1 MRRTLSI
8 FILLLF
14 LMTGCGIKAREFNV
28 REMMPSFYDSEW
40 LVNTPESYIDSS
52 VMYKYSPSRYLS
64 GYYSS
69 ALLTQNSIGPSD
81 SLLSITGHLRID
93 SLAGNVDIAVRCW
106 DGSSRKRINHIG
118 EFHEI
123 ISSAKPQEWQKF
135 RLDIPVCHQMKEYDF
150 EITIRGAGILWIC
163 ELNADCIK
171 YASDALTSSSAK
183 AKYQHT
189 SHYRPFDI
197 QDRELSSLQIENL
210 ALLGK
215 VWGFLKYF
223 HPNVRNGAKDW
234 DAELFRMIPLMMDA
248 DVVRRN
254 ELLLEWCNGLGQF
267 RTSQDTSIF
276 EINDAVEWTKEVSV
290 LGPELS
296 RKLQEILLADRTIHH
311 RNLYQV
317 PYVMSI
323 VDKNEKTYPRMSFSD
338 INLKLLA
345 VFRIWNYVQYFYPY
359 RNLFDLSWDEAL
371 KTAVPAM
378 FEADTREEYANVLS
392 AIGVFTNDSHTNS
405 AYMPKSI
412 FKRLIRMAKVPSNM
426 QYAASFI
433 TDKYYDGKYY
443 VTWALGE
450 SEQDLVRGD
459 AIIAING
466 ESIDDYVARKGCHL
480 AASNELT
487 RPRDLALSVSM
498 SGDDRQT
505 YTVIRNRDTLTLA
518 PQMKPVKEFRREL
531 YKSGIREST
540 MTWSDGRELRA
551 FDTINDSVA
560 YLHAEDMTVAD
571 FRKALDYNRLI
582 VDMRNYPRNMYQS
595 WLKSLLPEI
604 RPIATAL
611 YPDLLN
617 PGIFHTMTSDMTG
630 VGRFFD
636 PERKIVIL
644 VDEQTQ
650 SAAEYTVMMM
660 QSSPQVTV
668 VGTTTAGADG
678 NVVKLSLPGD
688 YVFQV
693 GGIGVKYPDGGQS
706 QRCGV
711 RIDFPVNEEPDV
723 ISDNFINHALTLLE

>member
-1 MRRTLSI
+1 MKRILFI
-8 FILLLF
+8 FLPLLF
-14 LMTGCGIKAREFNV
+14 LITGCGINTQEFNV
-28 REMMPSFYDSEW
+28 RAMMPNFYDSEW
-40 LVNTPESYIDSS
+40 VVNTPESYIDSS
-52 VMYKYSPSRYLS
+52 VMYKHAPSRYLS

-69 ALLTQNSIGPSD
+69 ALLTNNSINPAD
-81 SLLSITGHLRID
+81 SLLSITGYIRID
-93 SLAGNVDIAVRCW
+93 SLTGDVDIAVRCW
-106 DGSSRKRINHIG
+106 DGASRKRINHIG

-135 RLDIPVCHQMKEYDF
+135 SLDIPVCQQMNEYDF
-150 EITIRGAGILWIC
+150 EITIRGAGTLWIG
-163 ELNADCIK
+163 ELNADCVK
-171 YASDALTSSSAK
+171 YASDVCTTSLMESNR
-183 AKYQHT
+183 QFGN
-189 SHYRPFDI
+189 HYHPFDI
-197 QDRELSSLQIENL
+197 QDSKLSSLQIENL

-223 HPNVRNGAKDW
+223 HPNVRNGSIDW
-234 DAELFRMIPLMMDA
+234 DAELFRMIPLIMDA
-248 DVVRRN
+248 DAVGRN
-254 ELLLEWCNGLGQF
+254 ELLLKWCNGLGTF
-267 RTSQDTSIF
+267 RISQDISIL
-276 EINDAVEWTKEVSV
+276 ESNDAVEWTEEISV
-290 LGPELS
+290 LGLELS
-296 RKLQEILLADRTIHH
+296 QKLQEILLANRTIHH
-311 RNLYQV
+311 EYLYQV
-317 PYVMSI
+317 PYIMSI

-359 RNLFDLSWDEAL
+359 RNLLDVSWDKAL
-371 KTAVPAM
+371 KMAVPAM
-378 FEADTREEYANVLS
+378 FEADIKEEYGKVLS

-412 FKRLIRMAKVPSNM
+412 FKRLVRMAKAPSNM
-426 QYAASFI
+426 QFAAPFI

-450 SEQDLVRGD
+450 TELDLVRGD
-459 AIIAING
+459 AIIAIDG
-466 ESIDDYVARKGCHL
+466 ESVDDYVARKGCYL

-487 RPRDLALSVSM
+487 RPRDLALSVST
-498 SGDDRQT
+498 SEDDYQT
-505 YTVIRNRDTLTLA
+505 YTVIRNKDTLTLT
-518 PQMKPVKEFRREL
+518 PQMMPVKEFRRKL

-540 MTWSDGRELRA
+540 MTWFNGRELRA

-560 YLHAEDMTVAD
+560 YLHAEDMTVTD
-571 FRKALDYNRLI
+571 FHKALDYNRII

-630 VGRFFD
+630 VGRFYN
-636 PERKIVIL
+636 PGRKIVIL

-650 SAAEYTVMMM
+650 SAAEYTVMTM
-660 QSSPQVTV
+660 QVSPQVKV
-668 VGTTTAGADG
+668 VGTMTAGADG

-711 RIDFPVNEEPDV
+711 RIDFPVSEEPDV
-723 ISDNFINHALTLLE
+723 ISDNFINYALTAFE

>member
-1 MRRTLSI
+1 MLGWI
-8 FILLLF
+8 FDKTYQF
-14 LMTGCGIKAREFNV
+14 
-28 REMMPSFYDSEW
+28 
-40 LVNTPESYIDSS
+40 
-52 VMYKYSPSRYLS
+52 
-64 GYYSS
+64 
-69 ALLTQNSIGPSD
+69 
-81 SLLSITGHLRID
+81 
-93 SLAGNVDIAVRCW
+93 
-106 DGSSRKRINHIG
+106 G
-118 EFHEI
+118 EFHKI
-123 ISSAKPQEWQKF
+123 ISFAKPQEWQEF
-135 RLDIPVCHQMKEYDF
+135 RLEIPVCQQMKEYDF
-150 EITIRGAGILWIC
+150 EITIRGAGSMWIGD
-163 ELNADCIK
+163 LNAECIK
-171 YASDALTSSSAK
+171 YASDARNLFSAK
-183 AKYQHT
+183 TKHQHT
-189 SHYRPFDI
+189 DRYRPFDN
-197 QDRELSSLQIENL
+197 QVRELSSLQIENL

-345 VFRIWNYVQYFYPY
+345 IFRIWNYIQYFYPY
-359 RNLFDLSWDEAL
+359 RNLLDVSWDEAL

-378 FEADTREEYANVLS
+378 FEADTPEEYANVLS

-412 FKRLIRMAKVPSNM
+412 FKRLIRMAKAPSNM

-466 ESIDDYVARKGCHL
+466 ESVDDYVARKGCYL
-480 AASNELT
+480 ATSNELT
-487 RPRDLALSVSM
+487 IPRDLALSVSM
-498 SGDDRQT
+498 SEDDSQT
-505 YTVIRNRDTLTLA
+505 YTVIRNRDTLTLT
-518 PQMKPVKEFRREL
+518 PQMKPVRKFRREL

-540 MTWSDGRELRA
+540 MTWFNGRELHA
-551 FDTINDSVA
+551 FDTINDTVA

-571 FRKALDYNRLI
+571 FRKALDYNRII
-582 VDMRNYPRNMYQS
+582 VDLRNYPRNMYQS
-595 WLKSLLPEI
+595 WLKSLLPAI

-630 VGRFFD
+630 VGRFYD

-660 QSSPQVTV
+660 QSSPQVMV

-678 NVVKLSLPGD
+678 NIVKLSLPGD

-723 ISDNFINHALTLLE
+723 ISDNFIDYALAFFE

>member
-1 MRRTLSI
+1 MLGWI
-8 FILLLF
+8 FEKTYQF
-14 LMTGCGIKAREFNV
+14 
-28 REMMPSFYDSEW
+28 
-40 LVNTPESYIDSS
+40 
-52 VMYKYSPSRYLS
+52 
-64 GYYSS
+64 
-69 ALLTQNSIGPSD
+69 
-81 SLLSITGHLRID
+81 
-93 SLAGNVDIAVRCW
+93 
-106 DGSSRKRINHIG
+106 G
-118 EFHEI
+118 EFHKI
-123 ISSAKPQEWQKF
+123 ISFAKPQEWQEF
-135 RLDIPVCHQMKEYDF
+135 RLEIPVCQQMKEYDF
-150 EITIRGAGILWIC
+150 EITIRGAGSMWIGD
-163 ELNADCIK
+163 LNAECIK
-171 YASDALTSSSAK
+171 YASDARNLFSAK
-183 AKYQHT
+183 TKHQHT
-189 SHYRPFDI
+189 DRYRPFDN
-197 QDRELSSLQIENL
+197 QVRELSSLQIENL

-345 VFRIWNYVQYFYPY
+345 IFRIWNYIQYFYPY
-359 RNLFDLSWDEAL
+359 RNLLDVSWDEAL

-378 FEADTREEYANVLS
+378 FEADTPEEYANVLS

-412 FKRLIRMAKVPSNM
+412 FKRLIRMAKAPSNM

-466 ESIDDYVARKGCHL
+466 ESVDDYVARKGCYL
-480 AASNELT
+480 ATSNELT
-487 RPRDLALSVSM
+487 IPRDLALSVSM
-498 SGDDRQT
+498 SEDDSQT
-505 YTVIRNRDTLTLA
+505 YTVIRNRDTLTLT
-518 PQMKPVKEFRREL
+518 PQMKPVRKFRREL

-540 MTWSDGRELRA
+540 MTWFNGRELHA
-551 FDTINDSVA
+551 FDTINDTVA

-571 FRKALDYNRLI
+571 FRKALDYNRII
-582 VDMRNYPRNMYQS
+582 VDLRNYPRNMYQS
-595 WLKSLLPEI
+595 WLKSLLPAI

-630 VGRFFD
+630 VGRFYD

-660 QSSPQVTV
+660 QSSPQVMV

-678 NVVKLSLPGD
+678 NIVKLSLPGD

-723 ISDNFINHALTLLE
+723 ISDNFIDYALAFFE

>member
-69 ALLTQNSIGPSD
+69 VLLTQNSIGLSD

-150 EITIRGAGILWIC
+150 EITIRGAGILWIG

-189 SHYRPFDI
+189 SRYRPFDI

-223 HPNVRNGAKDW
+223 HPNVRNGAIDW
-234 DAELFRMIPLMMDA
+234 DAELFRMIPLMIDA
-248 DVVRRN
+248 DALRRN
-254 ELLLEWCNGLGQF
+254 ELLLEWCNGLGTF
-267 RTSQDTSIF
+267 RTSQDISIL
-276 EINDAVEWTKEVSV
+276 EINDAIEWTKERSV
-290 LGPELS
+290 MGSELS
-296 RKLQEILLADRTIHH
+296 QKLQEILLAERTVYHGY
-311 RNLYQV
+311 LYQV
-317 PYVMSI
+317 PYIMSI
-323 VDKNEKTYPRMSFSD
+323 VDKNEKSYPRMSFSD

-345 VFRIWNYVQYFYPY
+345 IFRIWNYIQYFYPY
-359 RNLFDLSWDEAL
+359 RNLLDVSWDEAL
-371 KTAVPAM
+371 KMAVPAM
-378 FEADTREEYANVLS
+378 LEADTKEEYGKVLS
-392 AIGVFTNDSHTNS
+392 AIGVYTNDSHTNS

-412 FKRLIRMAKVPSNM
+412 FKRLIRMAKAPSNK
-426 QYAASFI
+426 QFAAPFI

-466 ESIDDYVARKGCHL
+466 ESVDDYVARKGCYL
-480 AASNELT
+480 ATSNELT
-487 RPRDLALSVSM
+487 IPRDLALSVSM
-498 SGDDRQT
+498 SEDDSQT
-505 YTVIRNRDTLTLA
+505 YTVIRNKDTLTLT
-518 PQMKPVKEFRREL
+518 PQMKPVRKFRREL

-540 MTWSDGRELRA
+540 MAWSDGRELRA

-711 RIDFPVNEEPDV
+711 RIDFPVNKEPDV
-723 ISDNFINHALTLLE
+723 ISDNFINYALTLLE

>member
-69 ALLTQNSIGPSD
+69 VLLTQNSIGPSD

-123 ISSAKPQEWQKF
+123 ISSAKPQKWQKF

-150 EITIRGAGILWIC
+150 EITIRGAGILWIG

-189 SHYRPFDI
+189 SRYRPFDI

-223 HPNVRNGAKDW
+223 HPNVRNGAIDW
-234 DAELFRMIPLMMDA
+234 DAELFRMIPLMIDA
-248 DVVRRN
+248 DALRRN
-254 ELLLEWCNGLGQF
+254 ELLLEWCNGLGTF
-267 RTSQDTSIF
+267 RTSQDISIL
-276 EINDAVEWTKEVSV
+276 EINDAIEWTKEISV
-290 LGPELS
+290 MGSELS
-296 RKLQEILLADRTIHH
+296 QKLQEILLAERTVYHGY
-311 RNLYQV
+311 LYQV
-317 PYVMSI
+317 PYIMSI
-323 VDKNEKTYPRMSFSD
+323 VDKNEKSYPRMSFSD

-345 VFRIWNYVQYFYPY
+345 IFRIWNYIQYFYPY
-359 RNLFDLSWDEAL
+359 RNLLDVSWDEAL
-371 KTAVPAM
+371 KMAVPAM
-378 FEADTREEYANVLS
+378 LEADTKEEYGKVLS
-392 AIGVFTNDSHTNS
+392 AIGVYTNDSHTNS

-412 FKRLIRMAKVPSNM
+412 FKRLIRMAKSPSNK
-426 QYAASFI
+426 QFAAPFI

-466 ESIDDYVARKGCHL
+466 ESVDDYVARKGCYL
-480 AASNELT
+480 ATSNELT
-487 RPRDLALSVSM
+487 IPRDLALSVSM
-498 SGDDRQT
+498 SEDDSQT
-505 YTVIRNRDTLTLA
+505 YTVIRNKDTLTLT
-518 PQMKPVKEFRREL
+518 PQMKPVRKFRREL

-540 MTWSDGRELRA
+540 MAWSDGRELRA

-582 VDMRNYPRNMYQS
+582 VDMRNYPRKMYQS

-711 RIDFPVNEEPDV
+711 RIDFPVNKEPDV
-723 ISDNFINHALTLLE
+723 ISDNFINYALTLLE

>member
-1 MRRTLSI
+1 MLGWI
-8 FILLLF
+8 FEKTYQF
-14 LMTGCGIKAREFNV
+14 
-28 REMMPSFYDSEW
+28 
-40 LVNTPESYIDSS
+40 
-52 VMYKYSPSRYLS
+52 
-64 GYYSS
+64 
-69 ALLTQNSIGPSD
+69 
-81 SLLSITGHLRID
+81 
-93 SLAGNVDIAVRCW
+93 
-106 DGSSRKRINHIG
+106 G
-118 EFHEI
+118 EFHKI
-123 ISSAKPQEWQKF
+123 ISFAKPQEWQEF
-135 RLDIPVCHQMKEYDF
+135 RLEIPVCQQMKEYDF
-150 EITIRGAGILWIC
+150 EITIKGAGILWIG

-183 AKYQHT
+183 AKYQHI
-189 SHYRPFDI
+189 SRYRPFDN
-197 QDRELSSLQIENL
+197 QVRELSSLQIENL

-338 INLKLLA
+338 NNLKLLA
-345 VFRIWNYVQYFYPY
+345 IFRIWNYIQYFYPY
-359 RNLFDLSWDEAL
+359 RNLLDVSWDEAL

-378 FEADTREEYANVLS
+378 FEADTPEEYANVLS

-412 FKRLIRMAKVPSNM
+412 FKRLIRMAKAPSNM

-466 ESIDDYVARKGCHL
+466 ESVDDYVARKGCYL
-480 AASNELT
+480 ATSNELT
-487 RPRDLALSVSM
+487 IPRDLALSVSM
-498 SGDDRQT
+498 SEDDSQT
-505 YTVIRNRDTLTLA
+505 YTVIRNRDTLTLT
-518 PQMKPVKEFRREL
+518 PQMKPVRKFRREL

-540 MTWSDGRELRA
+540 MTWFNGRELHA
-551 FDTINDSVA
+551 FDTINDTVA

-571 FRKALDYNRLI
+571 FRKALDYNRII
-582 VDMRNYPRNMYQS
+582 VDLRNYPRNMYQS
-595 WLKSLLPEI
+595 WLKSLLPAI

-630 VGRFFD
+630 VGRFYD

-660 QSSPQVTV
+660 QSSPQVMV

-678 NVVKLSLPGD
+678 NIVKLSLPGD

-723 ISDNFINHALTLLE
+723 ISDNFIDYALAFFE

>member
-69 ALLTQNSIGPSD
+69 VLLTQNSIGPSD

-150 EITIRGAGILWIC
+150 EITIRGAGILWIG
-163 ELNADCIK
+163 ELNADCVK

-189 SHYRPFDI
+189 SRYRPFDI

-223 HPNVRNGAKDW
+223 HPNVRNGAIDW
-234 DAELFRMIPLMMDA
+234 DAELFRMIPLMIDA
-248 DVVRRN
+248 DALRRN
-254 ELLLEWCNGLGQF
+254 ELLLEWCNGLGTF
-267 RTSQDTSIF
+267 RTSQDISIL
-276 EINDAVEWTKEVSV
+276 EINDAIEWTKEISV
-290 LGPELS
+290 MGSELS
-296 RKLQEILLADRTIHH
+296 QKLQEILLAERTVYHGY
-311 RNLYQV
+311 LYQV
-317 PYVMSI
+317 PYIMSI
-323 VDKNEKTYPRMSFSD
+323 VDKNEKSYPRMSFSD

-345 VFRIWNYVQYFYPY
+345 IFRIWNYIQYFYPY
-359 RNLFDLSWDEAL
+359 RNLLDVSWDEAL
-371 KTAVPAM
+371 KMAVPAM
-378 FEADTREEYANVLS
+378 LEADTKEEYGKVLS
-392 AIGVFTNDSHTNS
+392 AIGVYTNDSHTNS

-412 FKRLIRMAKVPSNM
+412 FKRLIRMAKDPSNK
-426 QYAASFI
+426 QFAAPFI

-466 ESIDDYVARKGCHL
+466 ESVDDYVARKGCYL
-480 AASNELT
+480 ATSNELT
-487 RPRDLALSVSM
+487 IPRDLALSVSM
-498 SGDDRQT
+498 SEDDSQT
-505 YTVIRNRDTLTLA
+505 YTVIRNKDTLTLT
-518 PQMKPVKEFRREL
+518 PQMKPVRKFRREL

-540 MTWSDGRELRA
+540 MAWSDGRELRA

-711 RIDFPVNEEPDV
+711 RIDFPVNKEPDV
-723 ISDNFINHALTLLE
+723 ISDNFINYALTLLE

>member
-1 MRRTLSI
+1 MLGWI
-8 FILLLF
+8 FEKTYQF
-14 LMTGCGIKAREFNV
+14 
-28 REMMPSFYDSEW
+28 
-40 LVNTPESYIDSS
+40 
-52 VMYKYSPSRYLS
+52 
-64 GYYSS
+64 
-69 ALLTQNSIGPSD
+69 
-81 SLLSITGHLRID
+81 
-93 SLAGNVDIAVRCW
+93 
-106 DGSSRKRINHIG
+106 G
-118 EFHEI
+118 EFHKI
-123 ISSAKPQEWQKF
+123 ISFAKPQEWQEF
-135 RLDIPVCHQMKEYDF
+135 RLEIPVCQQMKEYDF
-150 EITIRGAGILWIC
+150 EITIRGAGNVWIGD
-163 ELNADCIK
+163 LNAECIK
-171 YASDALTSSSAK
+171 YASDARNLFSAK
-183 AKYQHT
+183 TKHQHT
-189 SHYRPFDI
+189 DRYRPFDN
-197 QDRELSSLQIENL
+197 QVRELSSLQIENL

-254 ELLLEWCNGLGQF
+254 ELLLEWCNGLGTF
-267 RTSQDTSIF
+267 RTSQDISIL
-276 EINDAVEWTKEVSV
+276 EINDAIEWTKEISV
-290 LGPELS
+290 MGSELS
-296 RKLQEILLADRTIHH
+296 QKLQEILLAERTVYHGY
-311 RNLYQV
+311 LYQV
-317 PYVMSI
+317 PYIMSI
-323 VDKNEKTYPRMSFSD
+323 VDKNEKSYPRMSFSD

-345 VFRIWNYVQYFYPY
+345 IFRIWNYIQYFYPY
-359 RNLFDLSWDEAL
+359 RNLLDVSWDEAL

-378 FEADTREEYANVLS
+378 FEADTPEEYANVLS

-412 FKRLIRMAKVPSNM
+412 FKRLIRMAKAPSNK
-426 QYAASFI
+426 QFAALFI

-466 ESIDDYVARKGCHL
+466 ESVDDYVARKGCYL
-480 AASNELT
+480 ATSNELT
-487 RPRDLALSVSM
+487 IPRDLALSVSM
-498 SGDDRQT
+498 SEDDSQT

-540 MTWSDGRELRA
+540 MTWFNGRELHA
-551 FDTINDSVA
+551 FDTINDTVA

-571 FRKALDYNRLI
+571 FRKALDYNRII
-582 VDMRNYPRNMYQS
+582 VDLRNYPRNMYQS
-595 WLKSLLPEI
+595 WLKSLLPAI

-630 VGRFFD
+630 VGRFYD

-660 QSSPQVTV
+660 QSSPQVMV

-678 NVVKLSLPGD
+678 NIVKLSLPGD

-723 ISDNFINHALTLLE
+723 ISDNFIDYALAFFE

>member
-69 ALLTQNSIGPSD
+69 VLLTQNSIGPSD

-150 EITIRGAGILWIC
+150 EITIRGAGILWIG

-189 SHYRPFDI
+189 SRYRPFDI

-223 HPNVRNGAKDW
+223 HPNVRNGAIDW
-234 DAELFRMIPLMMDA
+234 DAELFRMIPLMIDA
-248 DVVRRN
+248 DALRRN
-254 ELLLEWCNGLGQF
+254 ELLLEWCNGLGTF
-267 RTSQDTSIF
+267 RTSQDISIL
-276 EINDAVEWTKEVSV
+276 EINDAIEWTKEISV
-290 LGPELS
+290 MGSELS
-296 RKLQEILLADRTIHH
+296 QKLQEILLAERTVYHGY
-311 RNLYQV
+311 LYQV
-317 PYVMSI
+317 PYIMSI
-323 VDKNEKTYPRMSFSD
+323 VDKNEKSYPRMSFSD

-345 VFRIWNYVQYFYPY
+345 IFRIWNYIQYFYPY
-359 RNLFDLSWDEAL
+359 RNLLDVSWDEAL
-371 KTAVPAM
+371 KMAVPAM
-378 FEADTREEYANVLS
+378 LEADTKEEYGKVLS
-392 AIGVFTNDSHTNS
+392 AIGVYTNDSHTNS

-412 FKRLIRMAKVPSNM
+412 FKRLIRMAKDPSNK
-426 QYAASFI
+426 QFAAPFI

-466 ESIDDYVARKGCHL
+466 ESVDDYVARKGCYL
-480 AASNELT
+480 ATSNELT
-487 RPRDLALSVSM
+487 IPRDLALSVSM
-498 SGDDRQT
+498 SEDDSQT
-505 YTVIRNRDTLTLA
+505 YTVIRNKDTLTLT
-518 PQMKPVKEFRREL
+518 PQMKPVRKFRREL

-540 MTWSDGRELRA
+540 MAWSDGRELRA

-711 RIDFPVNEEPDV
+711 RIDFPVNKEPDV
-723 ISDNFINHALTLLE
+723 ISDNFINYTLTLLE

>member
-69 ALLTQNSIGPSD
+69 VLLTQNSIGPSD

-150 EITIRGAGILWIC
+150 EITIRGAGILWIG
-163 ELNADCIK
+163 ELNADCVK

-189 SHYRPFDI
+189 SRYRPFDI

-223 HPNVRNGAKDW
+223 HPNVRNGAIDW
-234 DAELFRMIPLMMDA
+234 DAELFRMIPLMIDA
-248 DVVRRN
+248 DALRRN
-254 ELLLEWCNGLGQF
+254 ELLLEWCNGLGTF
-267 RTSQDTSIF
+267 RTSQDISIL
-276 EINDAVEWTKEVSV
+276 EINDAIEWTKEISV
-290 LGPELS
+290 MGSELS
-296 RKLQEILLADRTIHH
+296 QKLQEILLAERTVYHGY
-311 RNLYQV
+311 LYQV
-317 PYVMSI
+317 PYIMSI
-323 VDKNEKTYPRMSFSD
+323 VDKNEKSYPRMSFSD

-345 VFRIWNYVQYFYPY
+345 IFRIWNYIQYFYPY
-359 RNLFDLSWDEAL
+359 RNLLDVSWDEAL
-371 KTAVPAM
+371 KMAVPAM
-378 FEADTREEYANVLS
+378 LEADTKEEYGKVLS
-392 AIGVFTNDSHTNS
+392 AIGVYTNDSHTNS

-412 FKRLIRMAKVPSNM
+412 FKRLIRMAKDPSNK
-426 QYAASFI
+426 QFAAPFI

-466 ESIDDYVARKGCHL
+466 ESVDDYVARKGCYL
-480 AASNELT
+480 ATSNELT
-487 RPRDLALSVSM
+487 IPRDLALSVSM
-498 SGDDRQT
+498 SEDDSQT
-505 YTVIRNRDTLTLA
+505 YTVIRNKDTLTLT
-518 PQMKPVKEFRREL
+518 PQMKPVRKFRREL

-540 MTWSDGRELRA
+540 MAWSDGRELRA

-711 RIDFPVNEEPDV
+711 RIDFPVNKEPDV
-723 ISDNFINHALTLLE
+723 ISDNFFST